1 MVEKEDTQMVALLIV
16 LMFAVFI
23 AADYMS
29 NWEKYRLPAA
39 DSATSHA
46 ETVASLHFHPAHT
59 WAAAESEH
67 VARIGLDAF
76 AARVLP
82 PPSKVET
89 PRLARWVSQG
99 SRGFTLRF
107 CSEGG
112 DKEVNLLSPVDG
124 EVVEVNREVL
134 SNPALLK
141 SDPYGRGWL
150 MKVRSPDMAVSIRN
164 LFGAE
169 LLPAFTEDSIARL
182 RHFFKPTGFA
192 PARFTPARFT
202 PAMVTLQD
210 GGTLVDSLAGKL
222 DDELWKELTA
232 EIFRS

>member
-1 MVEKEDTQMVALLIV
+1 MVALLIV
-16 LMFAVFI
+16 LMFAAFI

-29 NWEKYRLPAA
+29 NREKYRLPATA
-39 DSATSHA
+39 GSAVKNVP

-59 WAAAESEH
+59 WATAESDQ

-82 PPSKVET
+82 APSKVET

-99 SRGFTLRF
+99 SKGFTLH
-107 CSEGG
+107 CG
-112 DKEVNLLSPVDG
+112 DKEVTLLSPVDG

-134 SNPALLK
+134 ANPTLLK

-150 MKVRSPDMAVSIRN
+150 MKLRSPDMAVSIRN
-164 LFGAE
+164 LFGPE
-169 LLPAFTEDSIARL
+169 LLQAWTDDSMARL
-182 RHFFKPTGFA
+182 RNFFA
-192 PARFTPARFT
+192 PAGLT
-202 PAMVTLQD
+202 PAMVTSQD

-222 DDELWKELTA
+222 DDEQWKKLTEEL
-232 EIFRS
+232 FRS